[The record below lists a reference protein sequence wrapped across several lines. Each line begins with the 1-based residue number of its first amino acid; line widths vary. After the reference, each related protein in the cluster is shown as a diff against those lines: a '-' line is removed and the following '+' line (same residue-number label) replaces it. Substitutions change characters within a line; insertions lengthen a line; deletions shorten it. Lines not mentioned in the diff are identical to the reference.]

1 MNDLTT
7 LLKKQLGFY
16 LDIKGY
22 FNDKKSRK
30 KFFALVF
37 STLLMLFYLVLMQKS
52 LFKYYDLYL

>member
-16 LDIKGY
+16 LDIKGF

-37 STLLMLFYLVLMQKS
+37 SALLMLFYIVSVSYTHLTLPTKA
-52 LFKYYDLYL
+52 